1 MYKLNLI
8 DKIAIVLAL
17 VGAINWGFIGLLNLD
32 LVKLIFGFLPILQR
46 IVYILVGVAGVYVAF
61 LIGKNKYKK

>member
-1 MYKLNLI
+1 MINLI

-61 LIGKNKYKK
+61 LIGKNKCKK